1 MALTTTG
8 LLPIDPAVS
17 PQRVNRILTIRANLL
32 PSEIIASRNASRI
45 RFGLLG
51 AVLLAVILVG
61 AWYVHALRV
70 KSEAEGSRQA
80 ITDQIQAA
88 QVAIRSHQDVTDAVS
103 QRDEINETLRKLLAN
118 DLPWTT
124 LLDRVRAASPD
135 GLVITTINGSLDD
148 DPNILTVGTLNIDG
162 TAPDKKTVARYID
175 TLRKMEGITNPY
187 VTTVN
192 RDNTSNLFSFSLTAG
207 ITTES
212 LCGKWTETCKTGG
225 K

>member
-1 MALTTTG
+1 MAQTTG

-17 PQRVNRILTIRANLL
+17 PQHANRVLTIRANLL
-32 PSEIIASRNASRI
+32 PPEILAGRNAVRI

-51 AVLLAVILVG
+51 AVLLAVLLVG

-70 KSEAEGSRQA
+70 KSEAEDNRAA
-80 ITDQIQAA
+80 IAQQIASVQKE
-88 QVAIRSHQDVTDAVS
+88 IRSHQDVTNAV
-103 QRDEINETLRKLLAN
+103 QERDEIDATLKKLLAN
-118 DLPWTT
+118 DLPWAT

-135 GLVITTINGSLDD
+135 DLVITQISGGLVD
-148 DPNILTVGTLNIDG
+148 DPTIVAVGTLTIDG

-187 VTTVN
+187 VTTVTKAE
-192 RDNTSNLFSFSLTAG
+192 DTEFFAFTMTAG